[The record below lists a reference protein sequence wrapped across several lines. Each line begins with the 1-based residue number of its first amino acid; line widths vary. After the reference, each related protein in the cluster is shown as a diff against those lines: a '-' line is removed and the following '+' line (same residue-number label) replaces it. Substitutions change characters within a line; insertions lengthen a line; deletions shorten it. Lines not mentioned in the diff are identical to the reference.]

1 MVRIR
6 YSAPDSLGALVVPAG
21 LVLAGLVLAGC
32 TASALVGAGATAG
45 VAVAQERSVGAAIDD
60 TKIKLLIGNALLHKD
75 PDLFRRVDVD
85 SVEGR
90 VLLTG
95 SVKQADDRV
104 EASRLAWQYQGVREV
119 LNEIQVTD
127 KSGLVDYAKDAWIT
141 TQLRTKIMGDTGIL
155 DLNYSIETVN
165 GVIYLL
171 GIAQDEPELDS
182 VTGYARTIAGVRKV
196 ISHVRLKDDPRRV
209 S

>member
-60 TKIKLLIGNALLHKD
+60 TKIKLLIGNALLHED

-141 TQLRTKIMGDTGIL
+141 TQLRTKIMGDMDIL

-196 ISHVRLKDDPRRV
+196 ISHVRLKDDARRA